1 MFKNASAVLNKIKSD
16 IDKAIYA
23 STVILFLIMITAKAV
38 SLYNAIKNLA
48 ILQIV
53 SSALLLA
60 ALTCY
65 FLVWIFTNRKKD
77 KKSKKIKRKVE
88 KYYKKMKKGDKI
100 LRLILGVSAVVLNF
114 TSESLSSALMLLII
128 FAIWCAIKLLGTY
141 IKNQTEALKDAI
153 NKDFKEPFA
162 TAGKNVKKLFAKKD
176 KDGAEQNTFFNEADL
191 AEFDKLQSENN
202 DTSDDAMIIV

>member
-16 IDKAIYA
+16 IDKAIYV
-23 STVILFLIMITAKAV
+23 STVVLFLIMITVKAV
-38 SLYNAIKNLA
+38 SLYTAITNHA

-53 SSALLLA
+53 SGALLLT

-77 KKSKKIKRKVE
+77 KKSKKIKRKVK
-88 KYYKKMKKGDKI
+88 KYYKKMKKGDKL

-128 FAIWCAIKLLGTY
+128 FAIWCAIKLVGAY
-141 IKNQTEALKDAI
+141 VKNQTEALIEALD
-153 NKDFKEPFA
+153 KDFKEPFA
-162 TAGKNVKKLFAKKD
+162 TVGNNAKK
-176 KDGAEQNTFFNEADL
+176 FFC
-191 AEFDKLQSENN
+191 KKG
-202 DTSDDAMIIV
+202 

>member
-1 MFKNASAVLNKIKSD
+1 MFNNTLAVINKIKSD
-16 IDKAIYA
+16 IDKAIYV
-23 STVILFLIMITAKAV
+23 STIILFLIMITVKAL
-38 SLYNAIKNLA
+38 SLYNAIINLA
-48 ILQIV
+48 ILPIV
-53 SSALLLA
+53 SSALLLS

-65 FLVWIFTNRKKD
+65 FLVWIFTNKKKD
-77 KKSKKIKRKVE
+77 KKSKKIKRAAKRF
-88 KYYKKMKKGDKI
+88 YKKINKNNRFLK
-100 LRLILGVSAVVLNF
+100 LILTVSAIVLNF
-114 TSESLSSALMLLII
+114 TSENLLSALMLLFI
-128 FAIWCAIKLLGTY
+128 FAVWCAIKLLGTY

>member
-23 STVILFLIMITAKAV
+23 STVILFLIMITVKAV

-77 KKSKKIKRKVE
+77 KKSKKIKRKVK
-88 KYYKKMKKGDKI
+88 KYYKKMKKGDKL

-128 FAIWCAIKLLGTY
+128 FAIWCAIKLVGAY
-141 IKNQTEALKDAI
+141 IKNQMEALKDAL
-153 NKDFKEPFA
+153 KADFKEPFA
-162 TAGKNVKKLFAKKD
+162 TVGSNIKKFFAKKD
-176 KDGAEQNTFFNEADL
+176 KDADEQNAFFSEADL
-191 AEFDKLQSENN
+191 AEFDKLHSEDN
-202 DTSDDAMIIV
+202 DQSDDVMIIV